1 MVDFNDLYA
10 LQQRLASPM
19 LNIQVAQAQAPRPLG
34 APAPFNNAPTSTG
47 LLLDQM
53 NRFSDMRAAQAQQDI
68 ENENARR
75 VQELQ
80 MMTFQAELA
89 QQEQA
94 RQARENLAAQPGF
107 DPMQQAMIRAGLEKE
122 VAGAALRAPPS
133 AQTDIGKANADL
145 QAGRI
150 TRQQYNERVQAIK
163 DARSSMQFGID
174 PTTGTTNVFD
184 KNNMTLTQVTTGG
197 QQRTIQLTPEQA
209 SIYSGEPVT
218 PPPSTAPAATAQ
230 PTAPGEP
237 DPFAVQDRARAI
249 KALPNEVQKEFIAAE
264 SSVNRLPAVIER
276 VRGNPDAFGPEMG
289 ATRYLGEGAQGS
301 ALTEVYADVARSRL
315 TPAQDR
321 ARIEVFKEA
330 SAIIN
335 ELAGAAVSGSEQK
348 RIESF
353 APKET
358 DTAEQ
363 IITKLNSA
371 LEESVRKQERI
382 SGSYGVPS
390 IGQKTERP
398 WKQVGGLRYR
408 QVR

>member
-1 MVDFNDLYA
+1 MANEFFQNPLVMMGARLMQASDPRMTGLGGLGA
-10 LQQRLASPM
+10 AITGTGQELQQRAQLAEENERARMLADLQMQALQAQLRGTKRAEQREADLSALYASPE
-19 LNIQVAQAQAPRPLG
+19 
-34 APAPFNNAPTSTG
+34 F
-47 LLLDQM
+47 
-53 NRFSDMRAAQAQQDI
+53 
-68 ENENARR
+68 
-75 VQELQ
+75 
-80 MMTFQAELA
+80 
-89 QQEQA
+89 
-94 RQARENLAAQPGF
+94 
-107 DPMQQAMIRAGLEKE
+107 AGLPIAEQ
-122 VAGAALRAPPS
+122 VSRVGAIDPDIATSILTSRMTKSPAA
-133 AQTDIGKANADL
+133 AQTDIGRANADL

-150 TRQQYNERVQAIK
+150 TQQQYQERVQAIQNARK
-163 DARSSMQFGID
+163 SAQFAIDA
-174 PTTGTTNVFD
+174 TTGITNVFD
-184 KNNMTLTQVTTGG
+184 KNNMTLTQVTSDG

-209 SIYSGEPVT
+209 AAYTGEPVA
-218 PPPSTAPAATAQ
+218 PAPSVAPAATAES
-230 PTAPGEP
+230 TAPGQP

-249 KALPNEVQKEFIAAE
+249 KGLPNEVQKEFIAAE

-276 VRGNPDAFGPEMG
+276 VRSNPAAFGPEMG

-301 ALTEVYADVARSRL
+301 ALSEVYADVARSRL
-315 TPAQDR
+315 TPEQDR

-371 LEESVRKQERI
+371 LEESTGKLGRI
-382 SGSYGVPS
+382 SESYGVPG
-390 IGQKTERP
+390 IKGRKQQP
-398 WKQVGGLRYR
+398 WKQKGTLKYR